1 MIIIMKAIMI
11 MFMQHKAVNVR
22 SSGIK
27 GGLVTKV
34 HK

>member
-1 MIIIMKAIMI
+1 MIIVMKAIMI

-27 GGLVTKV
+27 GGPVTRA